1 MTTPYLTFTVDQKTA
16 DDLAYLVAQAKS
28 GLSDADKKLSV
39 AMLTEVYCALLDTC
53 FGELLKQVNEKHDI
67 KTLAEAQ
74 SVIEEIQSKARHY
87 MGWISG
93 FLATEKVVK
102 VIHHFDSLVVKAEPG
117 SDQAHFLKLPISLA
131 LAEKAALNLTSL
143 INGSSTNI
151 EQGIDILIEAT
162 DAAIVHVVEDPKRI
176 MKFNLVVDK
185 TLGGV
190 IVLLKGVGYK
200 IIRKLGKQLPEDTY
214 AMVATHLG
222 SFVVT
227 K

>member
-1 MTTPYLTFTVDQKTA
+1 MTSPYLTFTVDQKTA
-16 DDLAYLVAQAKS
+16 DDLAYLVAQAEK
-28 GLSDADKKLSV
+28 GLSEADKKLSV
-39 AMLTEVYCALLDTC
+39 AMLTEVYCGLLDTC
-53 FGELLKQVNEKHDI
+53 FGELLKQVNEKHKI

-74 SVIEEIQSKARHY
+74 SIIEEIQSKARHY

-102 VIHHFDSLVVKAEPG
+102 VIHHFDSLVVKPEAG
-117 SDQAHFLKLPISLA
+117 SDQSHFLKLPISAVLGQ
-131 LAEKAALNLTSL
+131 KAAINLTNL
-143 INGSSTNI
+143 INGSSTDI
-151 EQGIDILIEAT
+151 KQGIEILIEAT
-162 DAAIVHVVEDPKRI
+162 DAAIGHVVEDPKRI

-190 IVLLKGVGYK
+190 IVLLKGIGYK
-200 IIRKLGKQLPEDTY
+200 IIRKLGEQLPQDTY